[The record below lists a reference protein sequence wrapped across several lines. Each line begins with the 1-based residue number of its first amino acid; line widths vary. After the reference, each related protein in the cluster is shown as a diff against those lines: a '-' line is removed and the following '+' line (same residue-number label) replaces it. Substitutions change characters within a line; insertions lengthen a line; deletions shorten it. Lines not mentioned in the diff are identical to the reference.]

1 MLGPSAR
8 LLLQASVPSPLPDRR
23 PRTGKKG
30 AESQRQERWTFWWV
44 VIYLI
49 LSLGR
54 HALATLDGQLV
65 GPMVSSVDGRKTR
78 TVWRHDTM
86 PFALGLHGAW
96 GGGGGVARQALLC
109 PFRRKARD
117 LIPCAPPSD
126 VMLVDDLTSGRD
138 TGRSPSRTSAK
149 STDRRR
155 SSAPRCCP
163 SRA

>member
-96 GGGGGVARQALLC
+96 GGGGGSTGVALSVPAQSQG
-109 PFRRKARD
+109 PD
-117 LIPCAPPSD
+117 PMCAA
-126 VMLVDDLTSGRD
+126 V
-138 TGRSPSRTSAK
+138 
-149 STDRRR
+149 
-155 SSAPRCCP
+155 
-163 SRA
+163 